1 MKIIAIGAHLDD
13 LELACGGTL
22 AKAAKNGHEVRMVV
36 MSKSDYIHYS
46 GKYGRTAETAVMEG
60 EEAAKILGVE
70 QFKVYDFP
78 TKDIPNDS
86 KVVEVLNEEFDT
98 FQPDLII
105 THWQFDT
112 HKSHMNT
119 SLATIAAARYFN
131 SIVMFEPFPPAGR
144 SYAAFRPQLYIDIT
158 ETIDTKLSALSTHKS
173 ELHKYGVEWVDTIK
187 ARAQLRGFELI
198 SNDPKRLKYAE
209 VFEVVRLNF
218 NFL

>member
-22 AKAAKNGHEVRMVV
+22 AKAVKKRHDVRMVV
-36 MSKSDYIHYS
+36 MSKSDYTHYS
-46 GKYGRTAETAVMEG
+46 GNYGREAQAAISEG
-60 EEAAKILGVE
+60 EMAAKILGVKE
-70 QFKVYDFP
+70 LEVYDFP
-78 TKDIPNDS
+78 TKDIPNNS
-86 KVVEVLNEEFDT
+86 QVVEVLNKEFDNY
-98 FQPDLII
+98 QPDLII

-119 SLATIAAARYFN
+119 ALTTIAAGRYYN
-131 SIVMFEPFPPAGR
+131 SIIMFEPFPPAGR

-158 ETIDTKLSALSTHKS
+158 DTIELKMKALAAHKS
-173 ELHKYGVEWVDTIK
+173 ELNKYGPEWIETIK
-187 ARAQLRGFELI
+187 ARAMLRGFELI
-198 SNDPKRLKYAE
+198 SKNPKQSKFAE